1 MSKAIVR
8 VGYEDY
14 IVDADKALV
23 IVEALAGAE
32 RYESKYHS
40 ALGEVSAHYTHHVYD
55 VDTDKKFDIQVI
67 SNKFY
72 LMCKMAGKPVG

>member
-14 IVDADKALV
+14 VVDADKALAV
-23 IVEALAGAE
+23 VEALAGAE

-40 ALGEVSAHYTHHVYD
+40 ALDGVSAHYTHHVYD
-55 VDTDKKFDIQVI
+55 VEVEKKFDIQVI
-67 SNKFY
+67 SPKFY
-72 LMCKMAGKPVG
+72 LLCKMAGKPVG

>member
-14 IVDADKALV
+14 IVDAAKALA
-23 IVEALAGAE
+23 IVEALADAE
-32 RYESKYHS
+32 RYDMKYHRE
-40 ALGEVSAHYTHHVYD
+40 GGGVPAHHTYHVYD

>member
-14 IVDADKALV
+14 IVDADKALA
-23 IVEALAGAE
+23 IVEALADAE
-32 RYESKYHS
+32 RYDMKYRREE
-40 ALGEVSAHYTHHVYD
+40 GGVPAHHTHHVYD
-55 VDTDKKFDIQVI
+55 VDTDKKFDVQVI

>member
-14 IVDADKALV
+14 IVDADKALA
-23 IVEALAGAE
+23 IVEALANAE
-32 RYESKYHS
+32 RYEMKYYRAEGDVAAYH
-40 ALGEVSAHYTHHVYD
+40 THHVYD
-55 VDTDKKFDIQVI
+55 MDTDKKFHIEVL

-72 LMCKMAGKPVG
+72 LLCKMAGKPVG